1 MSLIPVDD
9 AILSDDNKVFYSDSE
24 TLGIYSFDTNT
35 FYGLDLEED
44 IPKLYSA
51 KIKL

>member
-1 MSLIPVDD
+1 MKKRIVPDR
-9 AILSDDNKVFYSDSE
+9 KVVNPAFD
-24 TLGIYSFDTNT
+24 FDTNT

-44 IPKLYSA
+44 EPKLYSV